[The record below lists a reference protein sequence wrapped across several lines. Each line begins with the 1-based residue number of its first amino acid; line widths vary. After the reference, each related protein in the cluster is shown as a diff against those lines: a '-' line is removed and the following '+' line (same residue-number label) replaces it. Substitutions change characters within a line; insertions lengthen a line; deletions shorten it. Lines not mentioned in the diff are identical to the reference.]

1 MTQLT
6 IQSLSRRKWLKA
18 MTAGS
23 IASGVFGGKEVF
35 ASESSM
41 QREQQR
47 AGASADSSTK
57 GTRVY
62 NIRDF
67 GAKGDGVTLDTA
79 ALQAAIDACNRDEGG
94 TVIVPAGVF
103 VIGTVEMKSNVTLHI
118 AAQGKL
124 LGSADGKQYHAVDA
138 IPLRGDATLNDGNVA
153 LIFAVKAEKFTIE
166 GPGTIDGQGAQFR
179 SPERG
184 VNPPSGRGGN
194 NRPYHL
200 LFHQCKNVTVRDI
213 FLTQSAYH
221 SIRMIQSSYIQL
233 HAIHIYSRVNHNN
246 DGFHFVS
253 CERVHI
259 SNCDIECQDDAC
271 ALFGSCQF
279 VTVSNCSFSTRWSV
293 FRFGGGVA
301 ENIAVSNCL
310 IYQTFGCPIKMRCGP
325 GSRFENMSFSNLVMN
340 GVTGP
345 ISINLGPRRPG
356 VTAQTP
362 SPSEPQE
369 ATGEPG
375 IVRNI
380 AFSGIHVRVVIPEPF
395 PDVPFTSSYN
405 PAEIESCIALN
416 GVDMTIEKISFD
428 DVHVTF
434 PGGGT
439 AEQAAVRDVPK
450 IAGEY
455 FQNGVLPS
463 YALYARNVR
472 GLTLNNVRFEVSA
485 AEARPAIVLDHVEDV
500 AVNALSVQGTKEA
513 ESTLRL
519 IEARDVLLTATRLL
533 TPSPVFMRVE
543 GANSG
548 TIMID
553 GGDLSKAA
561 KVIAFAG
568 GASET
573 AVKQRV

>member
-1 MTQLT
+1 MELESRFLT
-6 IQSLSRRKWLKA
+6 RRKWLRFV
-18 MTAGS
+18 TAGS
-23 IASGVFGGKEVF
+23 VASGLLGAGEMFGTNF
-35 ASESSM
+35 SLSSP
-41 QREQQR
+41 QA
-47 AGASADSSTK
+47 AGLSTDTS
-57 GTRVY
+57 GRGARVY

-67 GAKGDGVTLDTA
+67 GATGDGVTLDTA
-79 ALQAAIDACNRDEGG
+79 ALQAAIDACNRDQGG
-94 TVIVPAGVF
+94 TVLVPAGVF
-103 VIGTVEMKSNVTLHI
+103 VVGTVEMRSNVTLHI
-118 AAQGKL
+118 AAEGKL
-124 LGSADGKQYHAVDA
+124 VGSSDGKQYHAVDE
-138 IPLRGDATLNDGNVA
+138 IPLHGDSTLNDGNVG
-153 LIFAVKAEKFTIE
+153 LIFAVKAENFTIE

-179 SPERG
+179 NPDRG
-184 VNPPSGRGGN
+184 VPPPSGRGGN

-200 LFHQCKNVTVRDI
+200 LFHRCKNVTIRDI

-221 SIRMIQSSYIQL
+221 SIRIIQSSYIQL
-233 HAIHIYSRVNHNN
+233 HGIHIYSRVNRNN
-246 DGFHFVS
+246 DGFHFIS

-259 SNCDIECQDDAC
+259 SDCDIECQDDAC
-271 ALFGSCQF
+271 ALFGSCKF

-325 GSRFENMSFSNLVMN
+325 GSRFENMSFSNLLMD

-380 AFSGIHVRVVIPEPF
+380 AFRGIHARVVVPEPL
-395 PDVPFTSSYN
+395 PDVPFTSNYN
-405 PAEIESCIALN
+405 PAEIKSCIALN

-439 AEQAAVRDVPK
+439 VEEAAVREVPK

-472 GLTLNNVRFEVSA
+472 GLTLNNVRFEVA
-485 AEARPAIVLDHVEDV
+485 TAEARPAVVFDQVED
-500 AVNALSVQGTKEA
+500 AALNAFSVQGTKES
-513 ESTLRL
+513 ESTLRF
-519 IEARDVLLTATRLL
+519 IDTRDVLLTATRLL
-533 TPSPVFMRVE
+533 APTSVFMRVE
-543 GANSG
+543 GAGSG
-548 TIMID
+548 RITID
-553 GGDLSKAA
+553 GGDLSRAGKAL
-561 KVIAFAG
+561 AFAA
-568 GASET
+568 GASEN
-573 AVKQRV
+573 AVRQRS